1 MKHLRE
7 KYRDYDIQTY
17 IHIYIIME
25 ESEPLYDSNC
35 DDDDDELGS
44 VALYT
49 LLLSTELTDVVVV
62 LSDPLVGW
70 STDG

>member
-1 MKHLRE
+1 
-7 KYRDYDIQTY
+7 
-17 IHIYIIME
+17 ME
-25 ESEPLYDSNC
+25 DSEPLYDSNC